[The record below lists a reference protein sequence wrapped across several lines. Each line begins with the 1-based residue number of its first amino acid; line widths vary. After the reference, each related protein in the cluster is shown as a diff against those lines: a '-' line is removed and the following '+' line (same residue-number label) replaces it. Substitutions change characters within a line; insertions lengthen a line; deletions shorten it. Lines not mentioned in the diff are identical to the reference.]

1 MKKFTKMF
9 MALGVSAVL
18 AACGN
23 GSSSMINVITREEGS
38 GTRDAFTEITGVAD
52 GDEDYTVQT
61 ADVQNGTDQVLS
73 NVASNPAAIGYISLG
88 SLNDTV
94 KAVKI
99 DDVEA
104 TEENVSNGDY
114 PVQRPFNVVTK
125 KDGELSDVAQDFM
138 DFILSKQGQEIV
150 LDHDYVPLD
159 TDTDYEAS
167 GQTGTIKV
175 SGSTSVG
182 PLMESLAEEYKKLNS
197 GVEIEITQ
205 NGSSAGVEAA
215 GNGSSDLGMASREL
229 KAEETDVES
238 TVIAKDGIAV
248 IVNKE
253 NTVDNLTLDDL
264 KTIFTGESVDW
275 TEFQSDTQ

>member
-264 KTIFTGESVDW
+264 KAIFTGESVDW
-275 TEFQSDTQ
+275 TEFQSDAQ

>member
-52 GDEDYTVQT
+52 GDEDHTVQT

-114 PVQRPFNVVTK
+114 PIQRPFNVVTK

-138 DFILSKQGQEIV
+138 DFILSQQGQEIV

-182 PLMESLAEEYKKLNS
+182 PLMESLAEEYKRLNS

-215 GNGSSDLGMASREL
+215 SNGSSDLGMASREL

-264 KTIFTGESVDW
+264 KAIFTGESVDW
-275 TEFQSDTQ
+275 TESQSDAQ

>member
-88 SLNDTV
+88 SLNDSV

-125 KDGELSDVAQDFM
+125 TDGELSDVAQDFM

>member
-94 KAVKI
+94 KAVKV

-264 KTIFTGESVDW
+264 KAIFTGESVDW
-275 TEFQSDTQ
+275 TEFQSDAQ